1 MGQERLVVRLEHDPV
16 SLLVDGLLDE
26 EEKSADVG
34 VRGLCAPGPNAAHYG
49 RTDPPQNRPDLTS
62 A

>member
-26 EEKSADVG
+26 EEKSADVDVLPHWSARF
-34 VRGLCAPGPNAAHYG
+34 VRSRTERGSLRAH
-49 RTDPPQNRPDLTS
+49 
-62 A
+62 